1 MSRAQFRETL
11 ELMGQDRMFYK
22 ENWEGRVTR
31 TGEPAG
37 VQEPKSFK
45 RPLMVMSI
53 SPIALLGLLRSH
65 YSCI

>member
-11 ELMGQDRMFYK
+11 ELMCQDRMFYK

-37 VQEPKSFK
+37 VLGAKELQEAADGHEHKS
-45 RPLMVMSI
+45 
-53 SPIALLGLLRSH
+53 
-65 YSCI
+65 YSTTRFVKKSL